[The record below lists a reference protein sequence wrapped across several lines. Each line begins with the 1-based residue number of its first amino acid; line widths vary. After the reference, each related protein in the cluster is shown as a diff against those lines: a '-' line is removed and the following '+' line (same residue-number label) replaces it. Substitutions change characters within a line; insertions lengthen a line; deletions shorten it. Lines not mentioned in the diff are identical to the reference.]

1 MATEAFEF
9 SRAKINTLPILPER
23 TYYKDAKSRA
33 LRLAVWPNGTKAF
46 EIYRKVEGKPTRI
59 GLGHFDPALPESR
72 VFPKDTDPLSLVGN
86 VPALNVA
93 MARLLA
99 AAVNA
104 QLDVGI
110 NPAEL
115 KRTTRKEKKSEL
127 TLQDAYDLYEKD
139 YLIPQEKRTTSDLKN
154 LFDRNLGYVAPGQKK
169 THGRERK
176 KSPHAVDWSKR
187 KLSEISQ
194 EDVRT
199 LHNKLKEGHGSH
211 GANRVFELLRAIY
224 NKMTDWGKFKGVNP
238 CLGISKFKEQSRE
251 RFLTGEELPKFLSAL
266 DKVSNQNFKDYI
278 LLSLLTGARREN
290 VLGMRWQDFNFDA
303 NFWTVPGEVSKN
315 GKPLTLA
322 LSSSAVELL
331 KMRKEHAEPD
341 AAFVFPARSKSGYMS
356 APKKLWAELLEEAK
370 IEDLRLHD
378 LRRSLGSWLAMTGA
392 SLHITGTALGHKSTE
407 ATKIYA
413 RLQGDSVKSALDLAT
428 ATILTK
434 GKLTFS
440 DLIERTESEA
450 TPACNSES

>member
-1 MATEAFEF
+1 LATEGFEF
-9 SRAKINTLPILPER
+9 SRAKISALAIPSER
-23 TYYKDAKSRA
+23 IYYKDANIRA

-46 EIYRKVEGKPTRI
+46 EIYRKVGGKPTKI
-59 GLGHFDPALPESR
+59 GLGHFDSTLPESR
-72 VFPKDTDPLSLVGN
+72 VFPKDTAPLSLLGN
-86 VPALNVA
+86 TPALNVA

-110 NPAEL
+110 NPAEI
-115 KRTTRKEKKSEL
+115 KRTTRKEKNSEL

-154 LFDRNLGYVAPGQKK
+154 LFDRNLGHVTPGQKK
-169 THGRERK
+169 AHGRERK
-176 KSPHAVDWSKR
+176 KSPHGVDWSKQ

-194 EDVRT
+194 EDVRN
-199 LHNKLKEGHGSH
+199 LHNKLKEGHGAH
-211 GANRVFELLRAIY
+211 VANRVFELLRAIY
-224 NKMTDWGKFKGVNP
+224 NKMTDWGKLKGVNP

-251 RFLTGEELPKFLSAL
+251 RFLTGDELPKFLSAL

-290 VLGMRWQDFNFDA
+290 VLGMRWKDFNFDA
-303 NFWTVPGEVSKN
+303 NFWTVPREVSKN
-315 GKPLTLA
+315 GSPLTLA

-331 KMRKEHAEPD
+331 KIRNEHAEPD
-341 AAFVFPARSKSGYMS
+341 AIFVFPARSKSGHMS
-356 APKKLWAELLEEAK
+356 APKKLWAELLEDAQ

-407 ATKIYA
+407 ATKVYA
-413 RLQGDSVKSALDLAT
+413 RLQGDVVKSALDLAT
-428 ATILTK
+428 ETILTK
-434 GKLTFS
+434 GKLSFS
-440 DLIERTESEA
+440 ALIERTESQDNA
-450 TPACNSES
+450 SRKQ